1 MTAQIIGGGSPE
13 TDIYD
18 NRQYGDGVPHEK
30 LARLRRDAPVLWHE
44 LPDGGGCWYLLK
56 HADVAAASKDPATFS
71 AARGGIVIEEQTPE
85 ALARVKTQL
94 LSMDPPEHREM
105 RNVVLTAFTPK
116 AIDAMASWLRDRSR
130 EIMER
135 AAAAG
140 QCDFV
145 MDVAG
150 ELPMQTINQMMG
162 VPEAHRKV
170 IVELADAV
178 IAGGGGR
185 DRGSA
190 EDPGAQ
196 LGALGYEMASAR
208 KGMNGTDLISL
219 MLKATYQ
226 GHPLDEVEFAGLFVQ
241 IAVAANETTRSL
253 LSGAL
258 LALIENPQA
267 WRVLADDPSKIPTA
281 VEEMLRWVTPVHY
294 FRRTATRDVEVRGQ
308 TIREGDRV
316 VLHYTSANF
325 DEDVFDDPFR
335 FDVTRDP
342 NPQLAF
348 GWGEHFCLGARL
360 ARLETRIFFEELL
373 DHFAGADIVGPVKRL
388 ESNLTNTTKQIPVR
402 LYAK

>member
-1 MTAQIIGGGSPE
+1 
-13 TDIYD
+13 
-18 NRQYGDGVPHEK
+18 
-30 LARLRRDAPVLWHE
+30 
-44 LPDGGGCWYLLK
+44 
-56 HADVAAASKDPATFS
+56 
-71 AARGGIVIEEQTPE
+71 
-85 ALARVKTQL
+85 
-94 LSMDPPEHREM
+94 MDPPEHREM
-105 RNVVLTAFTPK
+105 RNLVLTAFTPK
-116 AIDAMASWLRDRSR
+116 AIDAMASWLRERSR
-130 EIMER
+130 EIMAQ
-135 AAAAG
+135 AAALG
-140 QCDFV
+140 TCDFV

-162 VPEAHRKV
+162 VPEVHRKIIGV
-170 IVELADAV
+170 LADEV

-185 DRGSA
+185 DRAAA

-196 LGALGYEMASAR
+196 LGALGYEMASER
-208 KGMNGTDLISL
+208 KGKNGTDLISL

-226 GHPLDEVEFAGLFVQ
+226 GHPLDEIEFAGLFVQ
-241 IAVAANETTRSL
+241 IAVAANETTRSM
-253 LSGAL
+253 LSGSL

-267 WRVLADDPSKIPTA
+267 WKMLADDHSKIPTA

-294 FRRTATRDVEVRGQ
+294 FRRTATRDVEVRGR

-325 DEDVFDDPFR
+325 DEDVFDNPFR
-335 FDVTRDP
+335 FDVTRNP

-360 ARLETRIFFEELL
+360 ARLEARIFFEELL

-388 ESNLTNTTKQIPVR
+388 ESNLTNTTQQIPVR

>member
-1 MTAQIIGGGSPE
+1 M
-13 TDIYD
+13 
-18 NRQYGDGVPHEK
+18 
-30 LARLRRDAPVLWHE
+30 
-44 LPDGGGCWYLLK
+44 
-56 HADVAAASKDPATFS
+56 
-71 AARGGIVIEEQTPE
+71 
-85 ALARVKTQL
+85 
-94 LSMDPPEHREM
+94 
-105 RNVVLTAFTPK
+105 VLTAFTPK

-140 QCDFV
+140 SCDFV

-162 VPEAHRKV
+162 VPEVHRKV

-185 DRGSA
+185 DRASA

-258 LALIENPQA
+258 LALIENPHA
-267 WRVLADDPSKIPTA
+267 WRLLADDPSKIPTA
-281 VEEMLRWVTPVHY
+281 VEEMLRWVTPVPLFPPHGDA
-294 FRRTATRDVEVRGQ
+294 RCRGA
-308 TIREGDRV
+308 GP
-316 VLHYTSANF
+316 
-325 DEDVFDDPFR
+325 DDPR
-335 FDVTRDP
+335 R
-342 NPQLAF
+342 
-348 GWGEHFCLGARL
+348 
-360 ARLETRIFFEELL
+360 
-373 DHFAGADIVGPVKRL
+373 
-388 ESNLTNTTKQIPVR
+388 
-402 LYAK
+402 